1 MNLSLIEKERA
12 RVFVQAHV
20 GDCDEFVNSA
30 LYLRAPRERQMP
42 SWTMCAMCCM
52 WIVRKVEKLMLAC
65 TSARIS
71 IGKVAVNP
79 RLPWLDHKC

>member
-1 MNLSLIEKERA
+1 
-12 RVFVQAHV
+12 
-20 GDCDEFVNSA
+20 
-30 LYLRAPRERQMP
+30 
-42 SWTMCAMCCM
+42 M

-79 RLPWLDHKC
+79 RLPWLDHKCLHVTKYMCIILNLWKA